1 MDNHS
6 TRKTKQKRRRRANLK
21 LNKDLTNRM
30 ITESNEKVKIFYE
43 KIQNDFD
50 RRKNQ
55 LELEELNRKQIQ
67 PLLIE
72 IDKKRSELIST
83 LEKIITIENYRKSLL
98 QKQNQ
103 IRNDNDDEF
112 YQIFTEQKQLI
123 REQLRSVN
131 RQESYIRNRILSNE
145 SNVKPI
151 NEQKICRKNPLKS
164 INFNRLLRLY
174 RRRQLSTN

>member
-43 KIQNDFD
+43 KIQNDLIN
-50 RRKNQ
+50 RKNQ

-131 RQESYIRNRILSNE
+131 R
-145 SNVKPI
+145 
-151 NEQKICRKNPLKS
+151 
-164 INFNRLLRLY
+164 
-174 RRRQLSTN
+174 

>member
-30 ITESNEKVKIFYE
+30 ITESNEKVEIFYE

-83 LEKIITIENYRKSLL
+83 LEKIITIENYRKSLS

-103 IRNDNDDEF
+103 IHNDDEF
-112 YQIFTEQKQLI
+112 YRIFTEQKQLI

-151 NEQKICRKNPLKS
+151 NEQQKICRKNPLKS